1 MERPKEMN
9 WFDILLL
16 VVFFLHL
23 ANGFFRGLVK
33 QLFDLIGFFI
43 VIIVSFWGSRHFSG
57 FLANYIDPEDI
68 IPHHELIESF
78 GLEVALE
85 KAPQLIAAVIAF
97 LILFLVLSLFF
108 RIISGGFRWI
118 NKIPVIGFFNRIGG
132 AILGALIGIAFIY
145 IIIIGMSLIPL
156 QLFMEALEQSEV
168 VFIADHYLT
177 PTAVRIQESLLNYF
191 LSLNG

>member
-1 MERPKEMN
+1 MN

-23 ANGFFRGLVK
+23 ANGFFRGLIK

-43 VIIVSFWGSRHFSG
+43 VIILSFWGSRHFSG
-57 FLANYIDPEDI
+57 LLADYINPEDI

-78 GLEVALE
+78 GLEVAVE

-97 LILFLVLSLFF
+97 LILFLVLSLLF
-108 RIISGGFRWI
+108 RLISGGFRWV
-118 NKIPVIGFFNRIGG
+118 NKVPVIGFFNRIGG
-132 AILGALIGIAFIY
+132 AILGALIGIAFVY
-145 IIIIGMSLIPL
+145 MIIAGMKLIPL

-168 VFIADHYLT
+168 VFIADHYIT
-177 PTAVRIQESLLNYF
+177 PTAVRLQEILLNYF
-191 LSLNG
+191 LSLND